1 MIDLDDAIRALSPST
16 QYRMVGE
23 PINETEFNASF
34 AVVTGVDEENS
45 AILSTDPQNFPF
57 TWLQLKAKYDELV
70 AAEPLKLLRK
80 ERDARIAETDWWANS
95 DTPDMTSDQT
105 AYRQALRDITNSYQ
119 SLDDVV
125 WPTKP

>member
-1 MIDLDDAIRALSPST
+1 MIDLDDAIRALSLST

-23 PINETEFNASF
+23 PANETEFNANF
-34 AVVTGVDEENS
+34 AVVTGIDEENS
-45 AILSTDPQNFPF
+45 AILSTNPEDFPF

-70 AAEPLKLLRK
+70 AAEPLRLLRK
-80 ERDARIAETDWWANS
+80 ERDARIAETDYWSLS
-95 DTPDMTSDQT
+95 DTTDMTSDQT
-105 AYRQALRDITNSYQ
+105 AYRQALRDITKTYQ